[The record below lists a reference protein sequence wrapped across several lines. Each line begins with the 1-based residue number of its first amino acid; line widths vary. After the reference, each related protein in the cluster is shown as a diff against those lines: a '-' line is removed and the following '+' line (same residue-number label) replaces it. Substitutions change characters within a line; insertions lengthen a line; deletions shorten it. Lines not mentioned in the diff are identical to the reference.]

1 MRPNPIGERRAP
13 AAAGLGSR
21 RAAVR
26 GHDARPRPAGRGGL
40 SGVRPPAL
48 SLPSPAPPPS
58 FPANLFSRPGFL
70 LPSPGSLPL
79 AVSLETRVKESR
91 TSVWGPGIFQ
101 RPKTTLC
108 ARRVRAQRRGWG
120 VQVQGRRRLWGARL
134 ARRARPALAATAR
147 AFCRACAKYV
157 YLIGSARK
165 WRILLY
171 MFYFRKY
178 C

>member
-1 MRPNPIGERRAP
+1 MMRDLGLQD
-13 AAAGLGSR
+13 AADYLAS
-21 RAAVR
+21 V
-26 GHDARPRPAGRGGL
+26 
-40 SGVRPPAL
+40 PPAL
-48 SLPSPAPPPS
+48 FLPSPTPSLISCQFVLPSLLPPPKPWILALYLVLGDKGQGQVSGVSAS
-58 FPANLFSRPGFL
+58 FNDRKKRS
-70 LPSPGSLPL
+70 
-79 AVSLETRVKESR
+79 VQDES
-91 TSVWGPGIFQ
+91 GH
-101 RPKTTLC
+101 K
-108 ARRVRAQRRGWG
+108 RRGWG